1 MKKLYLAWQD
11 PSNRQWFPVGCLTV
25 DSNVYRFVYTRGAE
39 KSPRF
44 IPFGRMTNL
53 KGVYESAELF
63 PLFANRLLSKSRPE
77 YKDYLSWLKVEDDN
91 NNPLDMLALTEGL
104 RGTDSLEVFQCPTR
118 TKDGKYEAS
127 FFSHGIR
134 HLPEYA
140 IKQVNLLKPGEK
152 LFLMRDI
159 QNPYHSLAIALR
171 TGDPVMIVGYC
182 PRYLTDDF
190 NHILDKLG
198 GTDPEVTVSQVNA
211 EAPSQ
216 LRLLCKFTSIWPES
230 FQPCSTELYQE
241 LSQ

>member
-11 PSNRQWFPVGCLTV
+11 RDNRQWYPVGCLTF
-25 DSNVYRFVYTRGAE
+25 DNNMYRFAYTKGAG

-53 KGVYESAELF
+53 KAVYESDELF

-77 YKDYLSWLKVEDDN
+77 YKDYLKWLELEDDN

-104 RGTDSLEVFQCPTR
+104 RGTDSLEVFQCPIR
-118 TKDGKYEAS
+118 TKDGKYEVR

-140 IKQVNLLKPGEK
+140 INRVNNLKTGEK

-159 QNPYHSLAIALR
+159 QNPHHSLAIALR
-171 TGDPVMIVGYC
+171 TNDPIIIIGYC
-182 PRYLTDDF
+182 PRYLSDDF
-190 NHILDKLG
+190 NHIIDSCG
-198 GTDPEVTVSQVNA
+198 GNCPEVTVSQVNT

-216 LRLLCKFTSIWPES
+216 LRLLCKFKSIWPES

-241 LSQ
+241 LAC